1 MKETSISR
9 TEWKVMQVL
18 WKCPAITVS
27 DVVEA
32 LSDTGWSY
40 STIKTLLKRLT
51 DKGYVEVDKKSGN
64 NFRYMAAVR
73 EEDCKRREATS
84 FFIKVFDGSLS
95 MFVSTFAQDSD
106 LTDKERDELLAMIE
120 RMEER

>member
-84 FFIKVFDGSLS
+84 FLSKVFDGSLS